1 MKRREEVLVDLSNQR
16 VVTQHCP
23 GDTWKSCIYFE
34 KVSFNRSVAAVEKH
48 GYCELLFVVVNDPTC
63 PSLLTVFP
71 RSTLTGLLK
80 HIHGAVRVSVKIP
93 LPCPTSSSH
102 SFTAL
107 IPCLHSPEPQLCRA
121 GIYRLQLHKFSLLQQ
136 LSNT

>member
-1 MKRREEVLVDLSNQR
+1 MKRREVLVDLSNQR

-23 GDTWKSCIYFE
+23 GGTWKSCIYFE

-80 HIHGAVRVSVKIP
+80 HIHGAVPCVSENPPPVSHLIQSLLYSP
-93 LPCPTSSSH
+93 HPLFAQSRATALPCWH
-102 SFTAL
+102 LQTATAQVF
-107 IPCLHSPEPQLCRA
+107 IASA
-121 GIYRLQLHKFSLLQQ
+121 IK
-136 LSNT
+136 